1 MPSEAAQVQMRS
13 MLNRCLYV
21 ALRDTRD
28 ARRLEELLEAHLQ
41 WAVAAERR
49 GELFASGPFVAN
61 GASPGA
67 AGGMSIVRASS
78 EADARNILAEDPFVA
93 QGAVEIEVRRWLLM
107 EGGFTVIVRFSAQT
121 SRFT

>member
-1 MPSEAAQVQMRS
+1 MPSEAAQEQMRS
-13 MLNRCLYV
+13 MLNKRLYV

>member
-1 MPSEAAQVQMRS
+1 MPSEAAEVQLRS
-13 MLNRCLYV
+13 MLNKCLYV
-21 ALRDTRD
+21 ALRATRD

-41 WAVAAERR
+41 WAIATERR
-49 GELFASGPFVAN
+49 GELFASGPFVAD

-78 EADARNILAEDPFVA
+78 EAEARNILANDPFVA
-93 QGAVEIEVRRWLLM
+93 QGAVEIEVRRWRLM
-107 EGGFTVIVRFSAQT
+107 EGGFTVTVRLSSQT